1 MKIDKT
7 LGGSNVINLLKTFS
21 EEDQKDFEKFVQ
33 SPYFNKG
40 RNYIQ
45 LLKIINK
52 FAPDFDSDMFTKN
65 HVYGKLFPG
74 KVYKESV
81 MKSMLSRL
89 DAIAEEFLYQKAV
102 ENYDFM
108 LRERLLLKEFSKRG
122 LRKRAEKVIKETE
135 KLISGKKAGVLDFV
149 KKKDYTNEVLNHY
162 YNFNERSRYTDYLFI
177 HQLYNVYSFL
187 TEFLLNEGS
196 IYAQRNFWSNE
207 LDIKSIMNIFD
218 SFDSEKILS
227 QIKKHRKDEYKILNL
242 FYLLMMSLKHPGE
255 DKYFFELKKSYTE
268 ISDSFDIEFKKYI
281 LNAMTIVC
289 STKSVAGN
297 EEFRKEAFI
306 IRKKIYN
313 ENLHIFSGKHY
324 LKNGD
329 FRTAFIE
336 AVNLNEIKWAEEF
349 SEKYLFNL
357 QPEYRE
363 DISNYCKAVLSYG
376 KGSYDDALRYSNM
389 VNIRQITYKLDLK
402 NLVSKIYFETDSTEN
417 LISLLNSYYQLI
429 NNSNSQNK
437 NFLSRHLNFI
447 KYLRQLL
454 NFKLNN
460 AGDADLKL
468 LYDSVKRDNVTSKKW
483 LLEKTKE
490 LT

>member
-1 MKIDKT
+1 MKVDKT
-7 LGGSNVINLLKTFS
+7 LSGSNVIILLKTFS
-21 EEDQKDFEKFVQ
+21 DEELKDFEKFVQ

-45 LLKIINK
+45 LLKIIIK
-52 FAPDFDSDMFTKN
+52 FAPDYESGIFTKN
-65 HVYGKLFPG
+65 YVYDQLYPG

-89 DAIAEEFLYQKAV
+89 DAIAEEFLFQKAV

-108 LRERLLLKEFSKRG
+108 LRERLLLNEFSKRG
-122 LRKRAEKVIKETE
+122 LKKRAEKVIKETE
-135 KLISGKKAGVLDFV
+135 KIISDKKAGVLDFV
-149 KKKDYTNEVLNHY
+149 KMKDYTNEVLNHY

-177 HQLYNVYSFL
+177 HQLYNIYSFL

-196 IYAQRNFWSNE
+196 VYAQRNFWSKE
-207 LDIKSIMNIFD
+207 LNIKDILSVFD

-227 QIKKHRKDEYKILNL
+227 RIKKTGKNEFGILNL
-242 FYLLMMSLKHPGE
+242 FYLLMMSLKHP
-255 DKYFFELKKSYTE
+255 DDDQYFFDLKRSYLD
-268 ISDSFDIEFKKYI
+268 ISESFDIEFKKYI

-289 STKSVAGN
+289 SAKSVAGK
-297 EEFRKEAFI
+297 ETFRKEAFN
-306 IRKKIYN
+306 IRKKIYD
-313 ENLHIFSGKHY
+313 ENLNIFSGKHY

-336 AVNLNEIKWAEEF
+336 ALNLNEIQWAEDF
-349 SEKYLFNL
+349 FEKYIVNL

-363 DISNYCKAVLSYG
+363 DITNYCKAGLSYR
-376 KGSYDDALRYSNM
+376 KGNYDDALMYSNR
-389 VNIRQITYKLDLK
+389 VNIKQITYKLDLK
-402 NLVSKIYFETDSTEN
+402 NLVSKIYFETESTEN
-417 LISLLNSYYQLI
+417 LISLLNAYYQLI
-429 NNSNSQNK
+429 NNSNSQNR

-454 NFKLNN
+454 NFKLNE
-460 AGDADLKL
+460 ADEADLKI
-468 LYDSVKRDNVTSKKW
+468 LYDTLGKDNVTSKSW
-483 LLEKTKE
+483 LLEKIKE

>member
-21 EEDQKDFEKFVQ
+21 KDDQKDFEKFVQ

-52 FAPDFDSDMFTKN
+52 FAPDFDSDKFTKN

-108 LRERLLLKEFSKRG
+108 LRERLLLNEFSKRG

-149 KKKDYTNEVLNHY
+149 KMKDYTNEVLNHY
-162 YNFNERSRYTDYLFI
+162 YNFNERSKYTDYLFI
-177 HQLYNVYSFL
+177 HQLYNVYAFL

-196 IYAQRNFWSNE
+196 VYAQRNFWSKE
-207 LDIKSIMNIFD
+207 LDINSIMNIFESID
-218 SFDSEKILS
+218 SGKILS
-227 QIKKHRKDEYKILNL
+227 QVKKYGKDEYNILKL
-242 FYLLMMSLKHPGE
+242 LYLLMMSLKHPGE
-255 DKYFFELKKSYTE
+255 DKYFFDLKRLFTD
-268 ISDSFDIEFKKYI
+268 ISDSFDLDFKKYI

-289 STKSVAGN
+289 STKSVAGK

-306 IRKKIYN
+306 IRKKIYD
-313 ENLHIFSGKHY
+313 ENLNIFSGKHY

-349 SEKYLFNL
+349 LEKYLFNL

-376 KGSYDDALRYSNM
+376 KGNYDEALLYSNM
-389 VNIRQITYKLDLK
+389 VNIKQITYKLDLK
-402 NLVSKIYFETDSTEN
+402 NLVSKIYFETGSTEN
-417 LISLLNSYYQLI
+417 LISLLNAYYQLI

-460 AGDADLKL
+460 AGDTDLKL

-483 LLEKTKE
+483 LLEKAGD
-490 LT
+490 LI